1 MEPKFDDT
9 LDNENLLSKFAYLE
23 SILKS
28 HNQPYNK
35 ESINMKE
42 YLICLHRIIFGL
54 QGNSNKEYVETTENF
69 FKIMI
74 KNSIR
79 IEQDSI
85 LFKTLSYFIRKGFDL
100 FIKVLKSKEV
110 TSKKEFNNLLL
121 DVLDPEEIE
130 KYFKLKKGEVEKA
143 LNIAEFKKAMS
154 KIKFVNKIICFVLF
168 FFRKFIDDEDKT
180 ILDDIKNITTENN
193 IIKFYEKYNIEIEEK
208 NKQVDTKIS
217 EEINK
222 NEIKDD
228 LLENND
234 TEQKKEISPSKEKDM
249 TETGLSEDSNQ
260 INANL
265 MKELLNNNANEQ
277 ENKPLNNEDFRS
289 LICKLTKE
297 IEDLKAYKSTSQN
310 EIIDLKKKVNKI
322 DPLEKT
328 VQELQQKIEL
338 LDKKLSFALLINNLN
353 AQRDA
358 YKKSLEV
365 ILEHLIK
372 EFNLKLVKKDNIP
385 LWQRTKEICD
395 EALKSKTVKEGKF

>member
-1 MEPKFDDT
+1 
-9 LDNENLLSKFAYLE
+9 
-23 SILKS
+23 
-28 HNQPYNK
+28 
-35 ESINMKE
+35 
-42 YLICLHRIIFGL
+42 
-54 QGNSNKEYVETTENF
+54 
-69 FKIMI
+69 MI

-353 AQRDA
+353 AKRDA

-385 LWQRTKEICD
+385 L
-395 EALKSKTVKEGKF
+395 